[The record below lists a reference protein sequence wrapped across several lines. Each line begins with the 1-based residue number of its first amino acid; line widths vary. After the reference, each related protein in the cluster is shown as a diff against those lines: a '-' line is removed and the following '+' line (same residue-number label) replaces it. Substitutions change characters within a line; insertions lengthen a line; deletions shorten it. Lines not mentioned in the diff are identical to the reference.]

1 MGQLIEVLYVD
12 DDPSF
17 TNLAATFL
25 EREEEQLDVHTA
37 TSPDAGLERLNDHE
51 FDCIVADYRMP
62 GTDGIQFLEA
72 VREEYPDLPFIL
84 YTGRGSEDVASE
96 AISAGATDYLQKGT
110 PDQYTVLAN
119 RVTSAVEQFQ
129 SQRALENTERRLSL
143 FIEQSSLGVIEW
155 NEEFEVVRANE
166 TAEDILGYSEEE
178 LRGNSWEL
186 LVPES
191 EQGTIDDIVREL
203 LEDRGGYHSVNE
215 NVRKDGERIVCEW
228 HNRVVTDETG
238 DVVAIFSQ
246 FDDIT
251 AQKERERELKRQNE
265 RLEEFASVVSHDL
278 RNPLSVADAHLEL
291 ASDECD
297 SDHLDRVSRAHDRM
311 AELIDD
317 LLTLAREDDQTAEL
331 TSVELQAVA
340 DTCWDNVDTAS
351 ATCVID
357 TERAIRADERAL
369 KRLFENLFRNAVEH
383 GGEDVTVRV
392 GALEDGFYIEDDG
405 SGIAH
410 PEREEVFD
418 TSSSTSAAGHGFGL
432 SIVSRVVDAHD
443 WTVRATEG
451 SAGGARFE
459 VTDVEFDDTS
469 S

>member
-1 MGQLIEVLYVD
+1 MGQSIDVLYVD

-37 TSPDAGLERLNDHE
+37 TSPDAGLERLDDHE

-62 GTDGIQFLEA
+62 GADGIQFLEA

-84 YTGRGSEDVASE
+84 YTGKGSEAVASE
-96 AISAGATDYLQKGT
+96 AISAGVTEYIQKGT

-119 RVTSAVEQFQ
+119 RVTSAVEQFRA
-129 SQRALENTERRLSL
+129 QRALENTERRLSL
-143 FIEQSSLGVIEW
+143 FVEQSSLGVIEW

-166 TAEDILGYSEEE
+166 AAKNILGYSEAQ

-191 EQGTIDDIVREL
+191 EREAIDDIVREL

-228 HNRVVTDETG
+228 HNRVVTDEAG

-251 AQKERERELKRQNE
+251 AQKERERELERQNE

-291 ASDECD
+291 AGDECD
-297 SDHLDRVSRAHDRM
+297 SAHLDRVGRAHERM
-311 AELIDD
+311 NELIED
-317 LLTLAREDDQTAEL
+317 LLTLARGEDLVSEL
-331 TSVELQAVA
+331 SGVDLRHVA
-340 DTCWDNVDTAS
+340 DACWANVDTTA
-351 ATCVID
+351 AECTVDLTRC
-357 TERAIRADERAL
+357 IRADEHAL

-383 GGEDVTVRV
+383 GGADVTVTV
-392 GALEDGFYIEDDG
+392 GALDDGFYIEDDG
-405 SGIAH
+405 SGIAAT
-410 PEREEVFD
+410 ERGEVFD
-418 TSSSTSAAGHGFGL
+418 AGYSTSAEGTGFGL
-432 SIVSRVVDAHD
+432 SIVEQLVDAHG
-443 WTVRATEG
+443 WTISATE
-451 SAGGARFE
+451 SPAGGARFE
-459 VTDVEFDDTS
+459 ITGVEFVGE
-469 S
+469 